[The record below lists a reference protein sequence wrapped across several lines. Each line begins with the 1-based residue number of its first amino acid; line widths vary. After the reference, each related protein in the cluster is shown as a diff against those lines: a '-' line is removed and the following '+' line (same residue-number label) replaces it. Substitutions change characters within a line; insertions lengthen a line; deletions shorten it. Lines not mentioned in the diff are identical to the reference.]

1 MSTAQVVHVSP
12 DLPISASTYQRWK
25 CRCEDCTAAA
35 SAKMAEVRANKRGRT
50 RLSQLSQRKATT
62 AAVRWIKQ
70 NDPEL
75 WAEMVEDARQ
85 EVLAVYP
92 DLDVDLRRASA

>member
-1 MSTAQVVHVSP
+1 
-12 DLPISASTYQRWK
+12 
-25 CRCEDCTAAA
+25 
-35 SAKMAEVRANKRGRT
+35 MAEVRANKRGRT